1 MAAIAKLKQR
11 VAELE
16 AENAD
21 LRQRLAD
28 VSRETERDVSRET
41 APAKKAAAPAR
52 KR

>member
-11 VAELE
+11 VTKLE

-21 LRQRLAD
+21 LRRRLAD
-28 VSRETERDVSRET
+28 VSRETEGDVSRET
-41 APAKKAAAPAR
+41 APAKKAAPAAR